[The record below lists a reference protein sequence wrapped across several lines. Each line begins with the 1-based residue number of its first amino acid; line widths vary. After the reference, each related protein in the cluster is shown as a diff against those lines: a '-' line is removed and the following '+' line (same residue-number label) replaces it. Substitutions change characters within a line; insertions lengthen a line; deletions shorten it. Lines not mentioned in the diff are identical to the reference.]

1 MLILM
6 LILQL
11 AAVNNPT
18 NAAFKITD
26 TKSYVL
32 VVTLSTKDDNEL
44 LEEFKTRSKKTI
56 RWNKCSS
63 EMCKQTKTI

>member
-32 VVTLSTKDDNEL
+32 VVTLSTKGDNEL
-44 LEEFKTRSKKTI
+44 LEDFKTRFKKTI
-56 RWNKCSS
+56 RWNKYGS

>member
-26 TKSYVL
+26 TNSYVL
-32 VVTLSTKDDNEL
+32 VVTLSTKGDNEL
-44 LEEFKTRSKKTI
+44 LEEFKTRLKKTI
-56 RWNKCSS
+56 RWNKYSS

>member
-32 VVTLSTKDDNEL
+32 VVTLSTKGDNEL
-44 LEEFKTRSKKTI
+44 LEEFKTRFKKTI
-56 RWNKCSS
+56 RWNKYGS